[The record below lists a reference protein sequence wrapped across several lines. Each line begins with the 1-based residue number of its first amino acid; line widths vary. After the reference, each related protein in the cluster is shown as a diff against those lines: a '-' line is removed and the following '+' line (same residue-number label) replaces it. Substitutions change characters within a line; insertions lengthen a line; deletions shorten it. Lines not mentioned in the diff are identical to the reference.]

1 MGSDTCARPRPSNHH
16 RPVLF
21 HHLCRILLAIPSNRI
36 TTHPHTHIHMSCPA
50 QPSSSRLRLPE
61 SPESYGQPI
70 PLRSTHLSS
79 SLSTSRSYVSGQ
91 PRRPASQPLKIWP
104 IILIFVT
111 GSASYMYMVKSR
123 VTQDATSKQRGPS
136 ITPK

>member
-1 MGSDTCARPRPSNHH
+1 MGPLITCARPSPSNHH

-21 HHLCRILLAIPSNRI
+21 HHLRKILLAIPSNRI
-36 TTHPHTHIHMSCPA
+36 TTHPHTQIHMSCPA

-61 SPESYGQPI
+61 FYGQPI
-70 PLRSTHLSS
+70 PLRSTHPSS
-79 SLSTSRSYVSGQ
+79 SLSISRSYVSGQ
-91 PRRPASQPLKIWP
+91 PRQPASQPLKIWP
-104 IILIFVT
+104 IILIFLT